1 MNFNQVLLSFILQ
14 CQKYPTTAVN
24 SKWHNTLKYIPQ
36 KYHGLKVTPR
46 ISSQGNTRFLV
57 PYIAFL
63 GNKHTV
69 TGGYY
74 PVFLYYREH
83 ETLIL
88 SYGLGTKHTGGGW
101 DFAKLG
107 IATPKTIKDL
117 LGTSLRKEGD
127 KRYNASYVYKAY
139 NLKGVVGHFKGID
152 VTDDSIY
159 QAEAVTKYGF
169 ESRFDFD
176 TDIRDICNQYLSL
189 LGLPGIPSVGT
200 SGPGAGGAPTST
212 PPVGPDPAVEHPRNI
227 ILYGPPGTGKTYNS
241 IRYAVAIAEGID
253 VSTIVKDSYTDRWHV
268 VKNAISTFKS
278 LSEPPSGI
286 DPRIV
291 FTTFHQSLSYEDF
304 IEGIKPKINEDKK
317 SKKKT
322 VYYEKEPGLFK
333 RICDA
338 ARGKKENYVLIID
351 EINRGN
357 VAQIFGELITLI
369 EEDKREGAKNEIRS
383 TLPYS
388 RERFCVPDNL
398 YIIGTMNT
406 ADRSVEALDTALR
419 RRFKFIE
426 MMPNCKLVPSVARSQ
441 EVFTAINQ
449 RISILKDTE
458 HQIGHSYFKDV
469 ATELD
474 LCKVFR
480 QNIIPL
486 LQEYFFGDMERI
498 RMVLGKDFVKEEPI
512 VQTSLFPNYNGDI
525 DIPTSMLRLWT
536 AEEWD
541 NCEKDIVS
549 STTSGTTSGTTS
561 EFSKAIDSLLN
572 G

>member
-1 MNFNQVLLSFILQ
+1 MYCQALLSFILQ
-14 CQKYPTTAVN
+14 CQDVSSTAVN
-24 SKWHNTLKYIPQ
+24 KKWHNAHRYIP
-36 KYHGLKVTPR
+36 KPYHGLKVVAG
-46 ISSQGNTRFLV
+46 ISARGDIRLRV
-57 PYIAFL
+57 PYVAFL
-63 GNKHTV
+63 GITQKISD
-69 TGGYY
+69 GYY
-74 PVFLYYREH
+74 PVFLYYKAYNK
-83 ETLIL
+83 LIL
-88 SYGLGTKHTGGGW
+88 AFGLGTKHTGSGW

-107 IATPKTIKDL
+107 ITTPQTIGQYFGGTRRHRRDMIYDNSYVFKAYD
-117 LGTSLRKEGD
+117 LGTIVND
-127 KRYNASYVYKAY
+127 
-139 NLKGVVGHFKGID
+139 FKNFD
-152 VTDDSIY
+152 VTNNTTY
-159 QAEAVTKYGF
+159 QTEAVTKYDF
-169 ESRFDFD
+169 ETKFPFD
-176 TDIRDICNQYLSL
+176 TDLQDICNLYLSL
-189 LGLPGIPSVGT
+189 PGISGASVSGGPSGSVIVSGSTGT
-200 SGPGAGGAPTST
+200 TTSVPVT
-212 PPVGPDPAVEHPRNI
+212 PFNYHRNI
-227 ILYGPPGTGKTYNS
+227 ILYGPPGTGKTYNA

-388 RERFCVPDNL
+388 GERFCVPDNL

-406 ADRSVEALDTALR
+406 ADRSVEALDSALR
-419 RRFKFIE
+419 RRFHFVE
-426 MMPNCKLVPSVARSQ
+426 MMPNSDLITSTSRCDK
-441 EVFTAINQ
+441 VFAVINK
-449 RISILKDTE
+449 RISILKDSE
-458 HQIGHSYFKDV
+458 HQIGHSYFLEVQNDK
-469 ATELD
+469 D
-474 LCKVFR
+474 LCNVFR
-480 QNIIPL
+480 YNIIPL
-486 LQEYFFGDMERI
+486 LQEYFFGDIEKMK
-498 RMVLGKDFVKEEPI
+498 MVLGEGFFVKEAIDPK
-512 VQTSLFPNYNGDI
+512 TDFPYRSGDI
-525 DIPTSMLRLWT
+525 DIPTAVYRLWGK
-536 AEEWD
+536 EEW
-541 NCEKDIVS
+541 EKCA
-549 STTSGTTSGTTS
+549 TTPKLFTDARD
-561 EFSKAIDSLLN
+561 KMID